1 MQFLVDENLPL
12 GIVEHLLSL
21 KHDVLDV
28 AASNLRGSPDTVL
41 WAKAAEE
48 KRIIV
53 TRDLDYP
60 IIGLK
65 PSPFGVILVRVP
77 ANFKASQIKSIFKE
91 SIKNIKFERLKNK
104 VAVITPGRIRISP
117 LP

>member
-1 MQFLVDENLPL
+1 MRFLIDENLPF
-12 GIVEHLLSL
+12 GIVKLLSSL

-48 KRIIV
+48 KRIII

-60 IIGLK
+60 ITRLR
-65 PSPFGVILVRVP
+65 PAPFGVILLRVP
-77 ANFKASQIKSIFKE
+77 MSFKALEITNMFKKSIEK
-91 SIKNIKFERLKNK
+91 IKFEELKNK
-104 VAVITPGRIRISP
+104 VAVINPGRIRIGP